1 MWVNRASVEH
11 LIEDLTRGNVT
22 EVKVVLASVVLAL
35 AGYQLL
41 LAATAYGRI
50 RLPLLDPH
58 AASWA
63 HRASGDA
70 IVVLVVVVATMC
82 IAFYGFEEGGAH
94 TIAGLAVLGLVLA
107 KVLAVRIGGR
117 LGRLLPLLGVSLAL
131 ALAIAWLTS
140 AGDFLG
146 VSG

>member
-1 MWVNRASVEH
+1 MEG

-41 LAATAYGRI
+41 LAAVAYGRI
-50 RLPLLDPH
+50 RLPFLGSG
-58 AASWA
+58 AASWT

-70 IVVLVVVVATMC
+70 IVVLVAVVATMC
-82 IAFYGFEEGGAH
+82 IAYYGFDEGGAH
-94 TIAGLAVLGLVLA
+94 TVAGCLVLGAAVV
-107 KVLAVRIGGR
+107 KVLAVR
-117 LGRLLPLLGVSLAL
+117 LGVHRGGVLAVLGGSLAAL
-131 ALAIAWLTS
+131 LAIAWLTS

-146 VSG
+146 VT

>member
-1 MWVNRASVEH
+1 MWVDRASVEH

-50 RLPLLDPH
+50 RLPFLDSH

-70 IVVLVVVVATMC
+70 VVVLVVVVATMC

-94 TIAGLAVLGLVLA
+94 TVAGLAVLGLVA
-107 KVLAVRIGGR
+107 VKVLAVRLGGR
-117 LGRLLPLLGVSLAL
+117 LGRLLPLLGISLAV
-131 ALAIAWLTS
+131 ALTIAWLTS